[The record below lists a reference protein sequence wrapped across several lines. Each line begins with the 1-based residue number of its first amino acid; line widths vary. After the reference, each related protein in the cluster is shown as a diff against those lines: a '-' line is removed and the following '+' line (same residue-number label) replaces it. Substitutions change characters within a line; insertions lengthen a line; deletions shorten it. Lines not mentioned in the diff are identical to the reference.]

1 MKIPPCLSPSTAS
14 GAALCSLLLTLGL
27 LQGCSEGASSDA
39 SPGGDSTTAA
49 PRPAGEA
56 SGQARDAIPPI
67 RVVPSI
73 LNWGTTDPETK
84 VDGSVELENISNEPL
99 TIVTVQSSCACT
111 TTRSLDGQ
119 TIPPGG
125 RVTLEAQLDPQ
136 NSVGRKTTR
145 IKVLVEG
152 YSKVLEFDGTAEV
165 SRPVRIRP
173 QYINTVGEP
182 NDPNSNAVVNQTG
195 TLMVSSLDR
204 QPFRVLSVQ
213 GRPPVYG
220 ASKEATTGP
229 RVQHL
234 LVYNIEDYRQPDGRY
249 ERYVVVETDRE
260 DAPLV
265 EILLRHRNSAL
276 DIDRRF
282 KLKSYMLN
290 LGRTPPGG
298 SIEKVHSSRE
308 ASLTGPIVSATTDE
322 PGITVEVA
330 SQEILESEDEL
341 AATYRFTVDPDKPEG
356 MYYFPLK
363 IQASNRADIVV
374 PAFISVRSPA
384 GTSPVSE

>member
-1 MKIPPCLSPSTAS
+1 MKIPPCSSPSTPS
-14 GAALCSLLLTLGL
+14 GATLWSLLLVLGL
-27 LQGCSEGASSDA
+27 LQGCSEGTPGDA
-39 SPGGDSTTAA
+39 STGTGSTAA
-49 PRPAGEA
+49 APTPAGEA
-56 SGQARDAIPPI
+56 SRQSRDAIPPI
-67 RVVPSI
+67 RVIPSV
-73 LNWGTTDPETK
+73 LNWGTTDPETT
-84 VDGSVELENISNEPL
+84 VDGSVELENISKEPL

-125 RVTLEAQLDPQ
+125 TVTLEAQLDPQ

-182 NDPNSNAVVNQTG
+182 NDPDSDAVVNQTG

-213 GRPPVYG
+213 GRPPLYG
-220 ASKEATTGP
+220 ASKEATGGP

-234 LVYNIEDYRQPDGRY
+234 LVYDIEDYRQPDGRY

-260 DAPLV
+260 DAPLIEV
-265 EILLRHRNSAL
+265 LLRHRNSAL

-290 LGRTPPGG
+290 LGRTTPGG

-322 PGITVEVA
+322 PGITVEIA

-341 AATYRFTVDPDKPEG
+341 ATTYRFMVDPDKPEG
-356 MYYFPLK
+356 MYYFPLT
-363 IQASNRADIVV
+363 IRASNRADIVV

-384 GTSPVSE
+384 GASQVSE